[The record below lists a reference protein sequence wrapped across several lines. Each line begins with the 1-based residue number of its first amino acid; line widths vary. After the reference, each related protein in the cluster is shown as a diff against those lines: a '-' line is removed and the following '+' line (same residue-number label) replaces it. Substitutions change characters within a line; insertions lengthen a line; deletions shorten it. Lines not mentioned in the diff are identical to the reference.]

1 MKKIEIDNVCLSFK
15 SRARAAGTIKEFFA
29 EIFYN
34 KKSNDLSE
42 VKTLKNISLD
52 IYDGD
57 RVGIIGKNGAGKS
70 TLLKTIA
77 GIYKPSSG
85 RININGRVAPLL
97 EVGAGFHPE
106 FTGRENIY
114 FNGALLG
121 YTRSEIKQIEGE
133 VLNFSGLESFADMP
147 VKNYSTGMY
156 MKLAFSLATTYHPD
170 ILILDELFVGGDFE
184 FVRRGKKRINAM
196 IDRSNVMVLV
206 SHDSNLLR
214 ELCTKIVWIENGI
227 IRDFGDCS
235 LIDQYE
241 MS

>member
-1 MKKIEIDNVCLSFK
+1 MKKIELNNICLSFIRRDK
-15 SRARAAGTIKEFFA
+15 AAGTLKELFA
-29 EIFYN
+29 EFI
-34 KKSNDLSE
+34 
-42 VKTLKNISLD
+42 LKNKENKIKVFKALNN
-52 IYDGD
+52 INLNFYDGD

-77 GIYKPSSG
+77 GIYKPSAG
-85 RININGRVAPLL
+85 EIKINGRIAPLL

-121 YTRSEIKQIEGE
+121 YSRAEIKQIEGE
-133 VLNFSGLESFADMP
+133 VLSFSGLENFAEMP

-156 MKLAFSLATTYHPD
+156 MKLAFSLATTYNPD

-196 IDRSNVMVLV
+196 IDRSNVMILV

-214 ELCTKIVWIENGI
+214 ELCSKIVWIENGS
-227 IRDFGDCS
+227 IRDIGDCS